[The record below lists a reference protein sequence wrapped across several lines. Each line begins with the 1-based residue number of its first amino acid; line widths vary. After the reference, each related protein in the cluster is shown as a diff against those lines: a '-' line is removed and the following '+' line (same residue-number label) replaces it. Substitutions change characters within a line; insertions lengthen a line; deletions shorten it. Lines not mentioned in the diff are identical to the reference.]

1 MERTCNDLLRDN
13 EMPSTLCRILENI
26 DRMVLCHQM
35 SVSDSAKDDLLSAL
49 FRESTVV
56 SAKLVAMRLR
66 WLQCLPFKEV
76 IDVHFG
82 KWHAK
87 AEAWKHV
94 FNPDEEGEP
103 EGYETM
109 KADSRF
115 FLDLMNLPTPDMP
128 KVDCENPIEA
138 FRNYFS
144 GIDRHLK
151 NFDCDICD
159 DIVSA
164 HVDQKIQEH
173 LTKHPNSDDLRMC
186 VFEIMCT
193 LSKEL
198 KALEDFFSS
207 ELTSDKF
214 VILSH
219 RLTHRDC
226 LDAIEEGLNELTIA
240 KNCWPD
246 KSKRER
252 AKEMKSKL
260 KLKLITK
267 LNGDELAEYIDL
279 DFPDLYADACFGQYL
294 FKNRHILTRQ
304 MVRDTVKYC
313 YMICEINKLLDPK
326 GLAKKKKDATLGR
339 VLTDDEKNIMKQLE
353 SLARLGRWRNGA
365 TEDSM
370 VLGINRMLGVGFTL
384 ENDMK
389 TLSDK
394 LWGLFKKR
402 KNCDAEKSLR
412 VTWLNIVGWCIT
424 EGLISGGA
432 PSLCSEFFPNLY
444 DPDAY
449 KPIDKARSRSIAAIR
464 ELEPL
469 FAKYLK

>member
-1 MERTCNDLLRDN
+1 MEKTCNDLLRDN
-13 EMPSTLCRILENI
+13 EMPSTLFRILENI

-35 SVSDSAKDDLLSAL
+35 LVSDSAKDALLSAL
-49 FRESTVV
+49 CRESTVV
-56 SAKLVAMRLR
+56 SAKLVAMRFR

-94 FNPDEEGEP
+94 FNPDEEGKP

-128 KVDCENPIEA
+128 KVDCENPREA

-144 GIDRHLK
+144 EIDKQLK
-151 NFDCDICD
+151 NFVCDSCD

-164 HVDQKIQEH
+164 HVDQKIQML
-173 LTKHPNSDDLRMC
+173 LTKHRNSDDLRMC
-186 VFEIMCT
+186 VFEIMGT
-193 LSKEL
+193 LSQEL

-260 KLKLITK
+260 KVKLITK

-424 EGLISGGA
+424 EGLISGGG